1 MPSVFVSSEWLY
13 EVVACGKKDIRFIT
27 IVDPLVLINVVLKIV
42 MINII
47 IMYY

>member
-27 IVDPLVLINVVLKIV
+27 IDPFVLINVVY
-42 MINII
+42 II
-47 IMYY
+47 CVKNCYD